1 MIKVTSDQHKLVLSR
16 SGPIAVVNGEA
27 LASQMEHVA
36 SFAFLEPENPFGPE
50 HLCRQLVVQKILKSP
65 QRKRPITAEGERGE
79 AIHGQ
84 MVTVLVPMVV
94 VMPVSMGMAVS
105 VIVAVSMIVAV
116 SSGMPLPMVMAVPV
130 IVAVSVIVALRRVG
144 HLV

>member
-16 SGPIAVVNGEA
+16 ADPIAVVNGKA

-84 MVTVLVPMVV
+84 MVTV
-94 VMPVSMGMAVS
+94 
-105 VIVAVSMIVAV
+105 
-116 SSGMPLPMVMAVPV
+116 
-130 IVAVSVIVALRRVG
+130 
-144 HLV
+144 

>member
-16 SGPIAVVNGEA
+16 AGPIAVVNGEA
-27 LASQMEHVA
+27 LASQMEHMA

-84 MVTVLVPMVV
+84 MVTVLVPMV
-94 VMPVSMGMAVS
+94 
-105 VIVAVSMIVAV
+105 
-116 SSGMPLPMVMAVPV
+116 LVMAVPV
-130 IVAVSVIVALRRVG
+130 IMAVPVVMAVSMGVAVSMGMPVPMVMTVSVLVLVIVAVI
-144 HLV
+144 VVVVA

>member
-16 SGPIAVVNGEA
+16 AGPIAVVNGEA
-27 LASQMEHVA
+27 LASQMEHMA

-84 MVTVLVPMVV
+84 MVTVVVPVLMTVPV
-94 VMPVSMGMAVS
+94 VMAVSMG
-105 VIVAVSMIVAV
+105 VAVS
-116 SSGMPLPMVMAVPV
+116 MVMAVPV
-130 IVAVSVIVALRRVG
+130 PVPVVVVVVVALRRVG